1 MLGYIAVSSL
11 SSATQGSLLCHLLYH
26 TPPTSATLHRLP
38 SAPEALFLQLCP
50 EGLPKPR
57 QKDDPEA
64 VYFLLW
70 PFSDPAHYSSALCA
84 SPCITD
90 SEIATFV
97 Y

>member
-50 EGLPKPR
+50 E
-57 QKDDPEA
+57 A